1 MAVLVAN
8 TLHLAPSTRHQHPS
22 ESAAESLSAKDAE
35 QSSRAGVKSA
45 VIPSMRTCAAAL
57 GITALVASALGAR
70 APAASTQTQPS
81 PPSDG
86 STVTVTGCLR
96 AAEPPGTFVLE
107 KVTWRP
113 TDGPSKDGL
122 AHHDAPPQRDRPTIP
137 ATAAERETPA
147 AGATLRL
154 AGAATRLKMGDH
166 VGHTVTVTGIL
177 APQDPIVRP
186 AIVLPDQPVGDTT
199 SRTVQGED
207 KKSPR
212 VLNVR
217 SFTHV
222 EGSCR

>member
-1 MAVLVAN
+1 
-8 TLHLAPSTRHQHPS
+8 
-22 ESAAESLSAKDAE
+22 
-35 QSSRAGVKSA
+35 
-45 VIPSMRTCAAAL
+45 MRTCAAL
-57 GITALVASALGAR
+57 GIAALVASALGAQ
-70 APAASTQTQPS
+70 APAASTATQPS

-86 STVTVTGCLR
+86 TTVTVTGCLR

-113 TDGPSKDGL
+113 TDGPNKDGL
-122 AHHDAPPQRDRPTIP
+122 AHHDATPQRDRPATP
-137 ATAAERETPA
+137 ATAAQRETPA

-154 AGAATRLKMGDH
+154 GGAATRLKVGDH

-199 SRTVQGED
+199 ARTAQGED

-217 SFTHV
+217 SLAHV